1 MPMMLIPN
9 YEKVA
14 LNSAPPSPYERERS
28 DTLFGG
34 RLERGRMERFRMLLD
49 SGPEL

>member
-1 MPMMLIPN
+1 MALTPN
-9 YEKVA
+9 YERVA
-14 LNSAPPSPYERERS
+14 LNSASPVPPYERERS

-34 RLERGRMERFRMLLD
+34 RLERGRMGRFRRLLA